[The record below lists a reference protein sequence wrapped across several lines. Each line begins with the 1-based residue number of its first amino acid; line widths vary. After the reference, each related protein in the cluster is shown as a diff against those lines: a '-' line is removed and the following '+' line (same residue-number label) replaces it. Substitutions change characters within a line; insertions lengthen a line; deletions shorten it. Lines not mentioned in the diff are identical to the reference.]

1 MTLTLPSPDAG
12 NTARQ
17 CFALELLLQQRVP
30 GPDQL
35 LASRY
40 LLEEALPDVG
50 PERWRALQAM
60 PIAISTEQL
69 AIGEETG
76 EMDKMLS
83 KVADSYEDERGSW
96 SKH

>member
-1 MTLTLPSPDAG
+1 MTLTLPTPDAS

-17 CFALELLLQQRVP
+17 RFALELLLQQRVP

-50 PERWRALQAM
+50 PERWQALQAM